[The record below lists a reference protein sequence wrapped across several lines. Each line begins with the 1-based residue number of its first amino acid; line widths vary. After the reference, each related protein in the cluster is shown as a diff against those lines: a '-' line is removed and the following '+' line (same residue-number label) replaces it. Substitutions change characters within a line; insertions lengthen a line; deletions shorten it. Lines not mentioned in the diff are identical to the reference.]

1 MLMSNTKQAS
11 SVLKQRGFTLIEMMI
26 VVGIVGILAAVAL
39 PQYKDYIRRGNL
51 PESFSQLADYR
62 VKLEQYYQDNRN
74 YGGGACADAAG
85 GPAWSNFTPAS
96 AKNFTYSCSLSA
108 AGQGFTVTATGKTG
122 TAAVGHAYT
131 ITHTNAQG
139 TTSYKGSAVTK
150 ACWLSRGN
158 EC

>member
-1 MLMSNTKQAS
+1 MKNFSSFKPSNT
-11 SVLKQRGFTLIEMMI
+11 VLVSGFTLIELM
-26 VVGIVGILAAVAL
+26 VTVAIVGILAAVAL
-39 PQYKDYIRRGNL
+39 PSYKDYIRRGTL

-74 YGGGACADAAG
+74 YGAAACADAAG
-85 GPAWSNFTPAS
+85 GPSWNNFTPSS
-96 AKNFTYSCSLSA
+96 AKSFTYSCSVSA
-108 AGQGFTVTATGKTG
+108 SGQGFTVTATGKTG

-131 ITHTNAQG
+131 VNHTNAQA
-139 TTSYKGSAVTK
+139 TTAYNGSAVAK